1 MKKYELF
8 QNHIKRGD
16 KITVVTSGYFGG
28 MCVIPMVYDRSS
40 PLPHYNNCGKEL
52 YGVEIICT
60 PKGKRS
66 LYKFSIDYNAP
77 VIVYKGFVKIDADS
91 IVYEKKGNVQTSRYT
106 MNDTRIFTDCLTKHP
121 ENIIFHD
128 IPTADVSAADT
139 PTTKEEAD

>member
-8 QNHIKRGD
+8 QKHIKRGD

-28 MCVIPMVYDRSS
+28 MCVIPMVYDSSS
-40 PLPHYNNCGKEL
+40 PLPHYYNCGKEL

-106 MNDTRIFTDCLTKHP
+106 MFDSRFFTDCLEKYP
-121 ENIIFHD
+121 NNIIFHD
-128 IPTADVSAADT
+128 IPTADVSANDT
-139 PTTKEEAD
+139 PTAKEESN